1 MREQIAAAMKSAA
14 TGEDRCRLGT
24 LRLICATIKDREQ
37 ASRGLGRDGVSEEE
51 ILCLLRTMV
60 KQREDQAREY
70 EEAAQVEL
78 AAAERR
84 EIEVIRE
91 FLPPQLDEGQMRSV
105 CAEVVG
111 EIGAHGLRDVG
122 RAMSALK
129 ARYPGRM
136 DFGRA
141 SSVVKELLG

>member
-70 EEAAQVEL
+70 EEAAQGEL
-78 AAAERR
+78 AAA
-84 EIEVIRE
+84 
-91 FLPPQLDEGQMRSV
+91 
-105 CAEVVG
+105 
-111 EIGAHGLRDVG
+111 GLRDVG